1 MPLKIN
7 AFNHD
12 CFDQPPRNL
21 YSFSGEQKHAWS
33 LFWEEMDGD
42 LDKILKFAKDS
53 GIENPEEWFESL
65 HHFLF
70 DVFSGNSKLLK
81 KAAKKTFQEFLA
93 QIAENHINDPKDKY
107 WYFNKGLTKQ
117 KFIRMIEGAAEVVDL
132 RQAISYLNSRV
143 SNDFGS
149 KVYSEYILSKTPQKK
164 EIISIASEMN
174 KKAWE
179 IESSL
184 SGKYVTVNISDKIK
198 HFCFPKEEF
207 TVTGMHRSTAKIKIS
222 GETEHIE
229 PLQTCLIVKDSKG
242 KVGYIFDLWN
252 VEKA

>member
-1 MPLKIN
+1 MPLKIKS
-7 AFNHD
+7 FNHD
-12 CFDQPPRNL
+12 CLNQPPRNL
-21 YSFSGEQKHAWS
+21 YSFAGEQRSAWS

-42 LDKILKFAKDS
+42 LDKILKFANDS

-70 DVFSGNSKLLK
+70 DVFSGNPKLLK

-93 QIAENHINDPKDKY
+93 QVAENHINDPKDKY
-107 WYFNKGLTKQ
+107 WYFGKGLTKQ
-117 KFIRMIEGAAEVVDL
+117 QFIRMIEGAATVVDL
-132 RQAISYLNSRV
+132 RQSIAYLNARA

-149 KVYSEYILSKTPQKK
+149 KLYSEYILSKTPQKK

-179 IESSL
+179 IESEL
-184 SGKYVTVNISDKIK
+184 SGKEISANIADKIM
-198 HFCFPKEEF
+198 HLRFPGEEF
-207 TVTGMHRSTAKIKIS
+207 TVTEVHRSVAKIKID
-222 GETEHIE
+222 GETQHIE
-229 PLQTCLIVKDSKG
+229 PIQTCLVVKDSKG
-242 KVGYIFDLWN
+242 KTGYIFDLWN